1 MCVNGPKNLPLNEF
15 YFFTAFWQKYISK
28 WARGLDGCLPVA
40 DWRKRIANCTQIV
53 QPSTILQH
61 TSPLFLTLIID
72 CLMNFQLTEEQ
83 LAVRQ
88 AARDFAQQEC
98 LPGVIE
104 RDDKMIFP
112 KEQVSQL
119 ADLGFMGMMVKPE
132 YGGSG
137 MDTVS
142 YVLAME
148 EISKIDA
155 SVSVCMS
162 VNNSLVCYGLQE
174 YCTEEQKQQYLVPLA
189 QGKKD
194 GELYIGAFL
203 LSEPEAGSDA
213 TSQRTTA
220 IDMGDHYILNGIKN
234 WITNG
239 SSASVYLVMAQT
251 DASKGSKGINA
262 FIVEKNWPGV
272 SVGAKENKMGI
283 RGSDTHSI
291 SFTDVKVPK
300 ANRIGEDGFGF
311 TFAMKTLAGGRIG
324 IAAQALGIAAG
335 SYELALKYS
344 KERKAFGKE
353 IMHHQAIQFKLA
365 DMATKVEAARLLCLK
380 AAWEKDNG
388 IDYTLSSSMA
398 KVYASEAA
406 MWCSTEAVQVHGGY
420 GYVKE
425 FHVER
430 LMRDAKITQIY
441 EGTSE
446 VQRIV
451 ISRSILK

>member
-1 MCVNGPKNLPLNEF
+1 MEF
-15 YFFTAFWQKYISK
+15 E
-28 WARGLDGCLPVA
+28 
-40 DWRKRIANCTQIV
+40 
-53 QPSTILQH
+53 
-61 TSPLFLTLIID
+61 
-72 CLMNFQLTEEQ
+72 LTEEQ
-83 LAVRQ
+83 LMIRK
-88 AARDFAQQEC
+88 AARDFAITEC

-104 RDDKMIFP
+104 RDEHQKFP
-112 KEQVSQL
+112 KEQVLKL
-119 ADLGFMGMMVKPE
+119 AELGFLGMMVDPK
-132 YGGSG
+132 YGGAG

-155 SVSVCMS
+155 STSVAMS
-162 VNNSLVCYGLQE
+162 VNNSLVCWGLEAYG
-174 YCTEEQKQQYLVPLA
+174 TEEQKEKYLTPLA

-220 IDMGDHYILNGIKN
+220 EDEGDYYLLNGTKN

-251 DASKGSKGINA
+251 DPGKGSKGINA
-262 FIVEKNWPGV
+262 LIVEKSWPGV
-272 SVGAKENKMGI
+272 SVGAKENKLGI

-291 SFTDVKVPK
+291 LFNDVKVPK
-300 ANRIGEDGFGF
+300 KNRIGEDGFGF
-311 TFAMKTLAGGRIG
+311 SFAMKTLNGGRIG
-324 IAAQALGIAAG
+324 IASQALGIASGA
-335 SYELALKYS
+335 YELALKYS
-344 KERKAFGKE
+344 KQRKAFGKE

-365 DMATKVEAARLLCLK
+365 DMATRIEAARLLCLK
-380 AAWEKDNG
+380 AAWEKDHN
-388 IDYTLSSSMA
+388 IDYSVSSSMA
-398 KVYASEAA
+398 KVFASEAA
-406 MWCSTEAVQVHGGY
+406 MWVSTEAVQVHGGY
-420 GYVKE
+420 GFVKE
-425 FHVER
+425 YHVER